1 MNLTLP
7 DGLRARLHLPTLPAL
22 PARLGP
28 VVDRLPGWL
37 PGRSSGPVVVPDRL
51 SIFDPVDL
59 GADEY
64 GARVSVMLA
73 YRNLLIGGEPGGG
86 KSNGIQSILGHA
98 ALCPDVRLYLFDGK
112 EVELPMWEP
121 LAEWFVGPDTD
132 EAIAVLEM
140 LRSEMTAC
148 YARLRGQAVRKVD
161 VTTGGGMALVVIDEL
176 ALYSSTFGTGEQ
188 QKQFNRLLRD
198 LIARGRAAGV
208 IVVAATQRPSA
219 DVIPTSLRDL
229 FAFRWALRCSTAA
242 ASDIILGESWAS
254 QGFTATDIDPAD
266 SGRGIGYLLAEGGI
280 PRRFKAARLTDA
292 DIAVLV
298 AAGLTLRSGGA
309 R

>member
-1 MNLTLP
+1 MNLHLTG
-7 DGLRARLHLPTLPAL
+7 GLRARLPVSALPAL
-22 PARLGP
+22 PWDRMPSWLPRPSAGP
-28 VVDRLPGWL
+28 VA
-37 PGRSSGPVVVPDRL
+37 VPDRL

-98 ALCPDVRLYLFDGK
+98 ALCPDVRLYLFDAN
-112 EVELPMWEP
+112 EVQFAPWSP

-132 EAIAVLEM
+132 EAVTVLEM

-148 YARLRGQAVRKVD
+148 YSRLRGQSARKVGPE
-161 VTTGGGMALVVIDEL
+161 TAGGMALVVIDEL
-176 ALYSSTFGTGEQ
+176 ALYSSTFGTTEQ
-188 QKQFNRLLRD
+188 QKMFNRCLRD

-219 DVIPTSLRDL
+219 DIIPTSLRDL
-229 FAFRWALRCSTAA
+229 FAYRWAFRCSTDAS
-242 ASDIILGESWAS
+242 SDIILGEGWAS
-254 QGFTATDIDPAD
+254 QGCTATDIDPAD

-280 PRRFKAARLTDA
+280 PRRFKAAHLTDS
-292 DIAVLV
+292 DITELV
-298 AAGLTLRSGGA
+298 AAGLTLRA
-309 R
+309 RPAAG